1 MISRII
7 DPPIKLQLKPDRKS
21 TRRPE
26 QAMINA
32 VPRSGCLKTMK
43 KQQKI
48 ISRLMI
54 ISFL

>member
-7 DPPIKLQLKPDRKS
+7 DPPIKLQLRPDRKS

-32 VPRSGCLKTMK
+32 VPRSGLSKNYEKTK
-43 KQQKI
+43 KNN
-48 ISRLMI
+48 
-54 ISFL
+54 